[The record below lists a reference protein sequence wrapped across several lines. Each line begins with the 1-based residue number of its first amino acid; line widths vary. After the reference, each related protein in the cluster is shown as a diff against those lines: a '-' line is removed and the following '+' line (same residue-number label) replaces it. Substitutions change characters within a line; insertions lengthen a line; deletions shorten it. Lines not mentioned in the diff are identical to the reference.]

1 MNEVINKFLL
11 AGDKSRYSRYI
22 QDIQD
27 IFIKVKL
34 DKACFQHRMAYGDF
48 KDLTRR
54 TVSDKVL
61 LDETF
66 NNAKNKKY
74 DRYQR

>member
-11 AGDKSRYSRYI
+11 AGDKSRSSRYI
-22 QDIQD
+22 QHIQD
-27 IFIKVKL
+27 IFIKIKL

-66 NNAKNKKY
+66 NIAKNKKY

>member
-11 AGDKSRYSRYI
+11 AGDKSRSSRYI

-27 IFIKVKL
+27 IFIKIKL

-66 NNAKNKKY
+66 NIAKNKKY